1 MALYNCK
8 SYFEVKVE
16 DSDDDD
22 NNHDINSDDNDN
34 NNTNTTTRN
43 NNNNNNNNK
52 RSVNQ
57 LWFSNL
63 LHIICGKWLK
73 PNNQRT

>member
-16 DSDDDD
+16 DSEND
-22 NNHDINSDDNDN
+22 NNHDSNSDENDN
-34 NNTNTTTRN
+34 NNTNATTR
-43 NNNNNNNNK
+43 NNNNNNNK

>member
-22 NNHDINSDDNDN
+22 NNHDSNNDDNDN

-43 NNNNNNNNK
+43 DNNNNNNK